1 MKTSV
6 ITTLMLKSNLSPLIV
21 LGIDPGLADTGFGV
35 IKKIGNELEMIDYG
49 SIKTRAGQP
58 LEKRLL
64 EIHQS
69 LEKLI
74 KTYKPTLIS
83 IEELFFCKNLKT
95 AIVVGQA
102 RGVVI
107 LTAGQHQLKISEF
120 TPLEIKQALTSYG
133 KASKNQVKQMV
144 KSILRLEH
152 LPKSDDA
159 ADALACAICCINS
172 LPNIK

>member
-1 MKTSV
+1 MP
-6 ITTLMLKSNLSPLIV
+6 KSNQAPLTV

-35 IKKIGNELEMIDYG
+35 IHKTANELKMIDYG
-49 SIKTRAGQP
+49 SIKTKAGEP
-58 LEKRLL
+58 LEERLL

-74 KTYKPTLIS
+74 KLYRPSLIS
-83 IEELFFCKNLKT
+83 IEKLFFCKNLKT
-95 AIVVGQA
+95 AIAVGQA
-102 RGVVI
+102 RGVVM
-107 LTAGQHQLKISEF
+107 LTAGQHRLKVSEF

-144 KSILRLEH
+144 KNVLRLEK

-172 LPNIK
+172 LSKIK